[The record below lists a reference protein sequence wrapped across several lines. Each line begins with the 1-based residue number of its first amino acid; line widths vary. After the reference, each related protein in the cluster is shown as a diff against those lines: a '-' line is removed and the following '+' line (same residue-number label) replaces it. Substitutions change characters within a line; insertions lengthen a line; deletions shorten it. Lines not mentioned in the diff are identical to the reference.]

1 MEGEGILL
9 RKSKLQVVGEWGV
22 SLTEFLLTH
31 PSASSLLAQLRRTPR
46 LLSFLAGKHSIVLL
60 VIAKVL
66 SPPLLPTPLPPSP
79 LEDSEIKGETD
90 QVNSVEGYSSSE
102 NYVVVANTHL
112 YYHPK
117 GDHIRLL
124 QAHIATLALSA
135 TLERFKEEMAAK
147 GEASVRVGTI
157 FCGDFNSSPLNG
169 VCEYFITGKI
179 PEHHSDWSAAAQ
191 YETARFAKHM
201 QIKMD
206 KNMKMATDEAF
217 PHKQSKKAVPVGEPE
232 QVKVEEEEEERGVVA
247 DLLSQ
252 AGVLSPS
259 EMFERTSTIPVP
271 EPFEGVE
278 LEHSFQMFSGCG
290 QPMYTNFTT
299 GFQDT
304 LDYIFVDHTYF
315 SGAEVI
321 PFPSH
326 EEVTANVA
334 LPSHTFPSDHIAL
347 VCDLKYAQQH

>member
-1 MEGEGILL
+1 MLEGEGILL
-9 RKSKLQVVGEWGV
+9 RKSKLQVVAESGV

-31 PSASSLLAQLRRTPR
+31 PSASNLLAQLKRNPR

-66 SPPLLPTPLPPSP
+66 PPPPLPSPLPPP
-79 LEDSEIKGETD
+79 LEDSGAEGGTD
-90 QVNSVEGYSSSE
+90 QMDSAKGCSRGES
-102 NYVVVANTHL
+102 YVVVANTHL

-124 QAHIATLALSA
+124 QAHIATLALS
-135 TLERFKEEMAAK
+135 TTVERFKKEMADK
-147 GEASVRVGTI
+147 GETNVRMGTI

-179 PEHHSDWSAAAQ
+179 PENHSDWSAAAH

-201 QIKMD
+201 Q
-206 KNMKMATDEAF
+206 MKMEKNVKVAPDEAI
-217 PHKQSKKAVPVGEPE
+217 PHKQSKKPVPVGEAE
-232 QVKVEEEEEERGVVA
+232 QAKEEEEEHGVVA
-247 DLLSQ
+247 DLLAK
-252 AGVLSPS
+252 AGILPPS
-259 EMFERTSTIPVP
+259 EVFEHTSTSPVP
-271 EPFEGVE
+271 EPFEGVK
-278 LEHSFQMFSGCG
+278 LEHGFQLFSGCG

-315 SGAEVI
+315 SEAEVI
-321 PFPSH
+321 LFPSH

-334 LPSHTFPSDHIAL
+334 LPSYTFPSDHIAL